1 MPQNDEKECGVWLN
15 EEERT
20 KAVVKVEAKA
30 VWKVGRSIDE
40 RSGDGAKGF
49 R

>member
-1 MPQNDEKECGVWLN
+1 VPQNDEKECGVWLN

-20 KAVVKVEAKA
+20 KAVVKVEAQA
-30 VWKVGRSIDE
+30 VWKVGRFIDE
-40 RSGDGAKGF
+40 RSGEGGKGF

>member
-1 MPQNDEKECGVWLN
+1 VPQNDEKECGVWLN

-20 KAVVKVEAKA
+20 KVVVKVEVRAA
-30 VWKVGRSIDE
+30 WKVGRSKDE
-40 RSGDGAKGF
+40 GSGEGGKGF